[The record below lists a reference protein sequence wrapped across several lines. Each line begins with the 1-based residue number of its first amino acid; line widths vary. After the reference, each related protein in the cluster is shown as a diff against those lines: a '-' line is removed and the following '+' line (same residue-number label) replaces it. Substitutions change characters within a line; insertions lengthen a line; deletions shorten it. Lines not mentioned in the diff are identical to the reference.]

1 MIIGLSTE
9 GTQDSHKLSTQEGAT
24 STNRTA
30 YEITVNGVRL
40 SEVQKRGKQQS
51 TSRLKSTKVS
61 TQKKR
66 KTLSLNNQEGQMWK
80 YVSQKTDTL
89 IPPEI
94 EVADPILVLEIDR
107 TGGDEN
113 IVST

>member
-1 MIIGLSTE
+1 M
-9 GTQDSHKLSTQEGAT
+9 
-24 STNRTA
+24 
-30 YEITVNGVRL
+30 
-40 SEVQKRGKQQS
+40 
-51 TSRLKSTKVS
+51 S

-66 KTLSLNNQEGQMWK
+66 KMWK

-89 IPPEI
+89 IPPET